1 MHDWTD
7 GWHAHAQHSHTP
19 RMHQDPRER
28 AMLAQE
34 RAAPCTPPSTATRVA
49 CAADNR
55 GAGLR
60 PAAHAKTG
68 AGRLA
73 TTTNIVCRIG
83 SCAWR
88 DALCIRSSCTMPAT
102 DHTVTY
108 MLVLIAHATEPGT

>member
-1 MHDWTD
+1 
-7 GWHAHAQHSHTP
+7 
-19 RMHQDPRER
+19 
-28 AMLAQE
+28 MLAQE
-34 RAAPCTPPSTATRVA
+34 RAAPCTTPSTATRVA

-55 GAGLR
+55 GAGLS
-60 PAAHAKTG
+60 PAAHAKSG